1 MAPRRPAPATERA
14 AEPSPPDVS
23 AQQPAPAQVQ
33 ATPSGPQI
41 YSVHA
46 TPSIVHSG
54 DSVVWDVRT
63 TPDVVSVDVQ
73 VSLYALQMVKQS
85 AGHFALNFAIPSSV
99 PWFFHGTYDLDVRA
113 HTQSGEVAHRSIS
126 LTFE

>member
-1 MAPRRPAPATERA
+1 MAQRRPAPAPEW
-14 AEPSPPDVS
+14 S
-23 AQQPAPAQVQ
+23 AQPDAIAQLPAQAHAQ
-33 ATPSGPQI
+33 ATPGGPQI

-46 TPSIVHSG
+46 TPSVVHGG

-63 TPDVVSVDVQ
+63 TPDVVSVDAR

-85 AGHFALNFAIPSSV
+85 AGHFALSFAVPSGT

-113 HTQSGEVAHRSIS
+113 HTESGEVAHRSIS
-126 LTFE
+126 LIFE